1 MKKPLKIYSHSS
13 PFEKYLPTPRS
24 STPCLYMTS
33 WLHMQMKLKVRDKT
47 RRALSHLLSSS
58 KRDAVDYFLITKAT
72 TVMRGSPLL
81 SYPSPRLASFNL
93 SAMAQVKKF
102 SPIPNPIGIGRW
114 RWMDLKRGAR
124 RGDDVPKVLS
134 MQMTGQ
140 TTYRYNG
147 NNNSNNNN
155 NNSYVVIFTGTQTHT
170 YTDT

>member
-1 MKKPLKIYSHSS
+1 MHNKHQMKKPLKIYSHSS
-13 PFEKYLPTPRS
+13 PFEKYQPS
-24 STPCLYMTS
+24 STPCLYMSS
-33 WLHMQMKLKVRDKT
+33 WLHMQMKLKVRDET
-47 RRALSHLLSSS
+47 RALSSLGLFNKRCSRLFSNYKS
-58 KRDAVDYFLITKAT
+58 KNCDERIP
-72 TVMRGSPLL
+72 SPIL

-140 TTYRYNG
+140 TT
-147 NNNSNNNN
+147 
-155 NNSYVVIFTGTQTHT
+155 
-170 YTDT
+170 